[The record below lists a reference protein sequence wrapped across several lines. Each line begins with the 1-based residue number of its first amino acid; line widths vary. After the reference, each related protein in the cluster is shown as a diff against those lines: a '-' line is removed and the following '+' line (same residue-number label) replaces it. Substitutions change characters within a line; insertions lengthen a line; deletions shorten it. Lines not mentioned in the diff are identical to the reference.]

1 MNKIKAIIMVGMF
14 VVVGCGSIVMAE
26 DDDPVFP
33 NRPPKAPV
41 LIEEQSQME
50 KDCYTYVFYA
60 VDPDGDQVYY
70 DIAWNRIGEPKII
83 TCSPDDPV
91 VPWLGPF
98 ESGEELEKLCTFHKS
113 GEYELTIRAKDT
125 HDNIGPSTT
134 ITVTYK
140 SATKEKEFISNETSY
155 DLGFVI
161 LETFSTSGSISGL
174 PVSEHVGSLHDVE
187 ITTNGGSISLFF
199 TIPVWGSAINY
210 KNNDVH
216 IQMEHFLGVTTAY
229 TNGEGC
235 LVGICKN
242 ISWELL
248 Y

>member
-1 MNKIKAIIMVGMF
+1 MTILYSSQYWSIRKLFNFFLILYKLLIRILIYFPVIFTLLRGEKKGEKNMKKIIAIIMVGMF

-26 DDDPVFP
+26 DDDPVFS

-60 VDPDGDQVYY
+60 EDPDGDQVYY

-98 ESGEELEKLCTFHKS
+98 ESGEELEKLCTFDKS

-140 SATKEKEFISNETSY
+140 SMISKLPILFRLMEKYPEIFK
-155 DLGFVI
+155 I
-161 LETFSTSGSISGL
+161 LAKIF
-174 PVSEHVGSLHDVE
+174 
-187 ITTNGGSISLFF
+187 
-199 TIPVWGSAINY
+199 
-210 KNNDVH
+210 
-216 IQMEHFLGVTTAY
+216 
-229 TNGEGC
+229 
-235 LVGICKN
+235 
-242 ISWELL
+242 
-248 Y
+248 